1 MRSRRSSRPSWSSSA
16 LTLAAAG
23 SLSTTPVAAA
33 APPPRVVVS
42 CTVMFVSSTSEPGC
56 PLERTNTAEPVSLP
70 SGVSSDCLS
79 LLYGARSE
87 FPGLLPHTRRLLAR
101 EAPPARPPR
110 PRRDD
115 RRDQPGWLRRA
126 HRSAG
131 AGLRQGPA
139 DAEAQRGPGPAPR
152 PTAASSD
159 QPEGGLPAHA
169 RAAGLRAGAVAA
181 GRGPPRRGR
190 PPLPARPRPRSGE
203 EARAR
208 RRRRPAQ
215 HRQHVPGHRRRR
227 PHRHG
232 GPQPRRPQ
240 LRQLRAFRFLPGPDR
255 RLGCPRPAYQASGR
269 RTVPR
274 PGRQDSRADLVR
286 RQPLHD
292 DPALA
297 LPEARRPPGR
307 RRLRCRGPGLRS
319 GHVEFRRLG
328 RSGLTIS
335 EIAYGNW
342 LTHGGQ
348 VEEDA
353 AHACVRA
360 ALDAGI
366 TTFDSAD
373 VYAGTRAESV
383 LGRALAGQRR
393 ESLEVS
399 TSTRHT

>member
-56 PLERTNTAEPVSLP
+56 PLERTNTAGSVPLP
-70 SGVSSDCLS
+70 SGASSDCLS

-169 RAAGLRAGAVAA
+169 RAAGLRASAVAA
-181 GRGPPRRGR
+181 GPGPRRRAASRGDDAY
-190 PPLPARPRPRSGE
+190 LPARDRGPVKKLVRDVVD
-203 EARAR
+203 AR
-208 RRRRPAQ
+208 RNIGSMFLAIAAVALIGTV
-215 HRQHVPGHRRRR
+215 VPSLVVRSYASFV
-227 PHRHG
+227 
-232 GPQPRRPQ
+232 
-240 LRQLRAFRFLPGPDR
+240 LFAFFLV
-255 RLGCPRPAYQASGR
+255 L
-269 RTVPR
+269 VV
-274 PGRQDSRADLVR
+274 DSV
-286 RQPLHD
+286 
-292 DPALA
+292 
-297 LPEARRPPGR
+297 
-307 RRLRCRGPGLRS
+307 
-319 GHVEFRRLG
+319 
-328 RSGLTIS
+328 
-335 EIAYGNW
+335 
-342 LTHGGQ
+342 
-348 VEEDA
+348 
-353 AHACVRA
+353 
-360 ALDAGI
+360 
-366 TTFDSAD
+366 
-373 VYAGTRAESV
+373 V
-383 LGRALAGQRR
+383 LGRRIKRAVAERFPDQADKTRGLVWYGVSRSTMIRR
-393 ESLEVS
+393 WRLPKPGVPLGADV
-399 TSTRHT
+399 